1 MSSLLPITWN
11 YGRGVQSIG
20 IAVLIAKGILPVPEF
35 IGIADTGYE
44 ISTTWDYLDRYVQPM
59 LADVGATVVRIQ
71 PSKPNKLIAENGTIL
86 IPAYTENGKLS
97 TFCSGRWKRDVVQRH
112 LRSIGYGPNNP
123 VVSWFGF
130 SVDEIG
136 RLFADRVKWQHC
148 EFPLVDMDG
157 KYGTRM
163 RRYQC
168 QQLIIDFG
176 LPPAP
181 RSACTICPHR
191 NNSEWR
197 AVKENEQD
205 WAQAQAADRFLT
217 QHDLAQGHSGV
228 YLHKDRVPL
237 AQSNIEEPDSPQLA
251 LEGPSAE
258 CSAGSCWT

>member
-1 MSSLLPITWN
+1 MELW
-11 YGRGVQSIG
+11 GGVQSIG
-20 IAVLIAKGILPVPEF
+20 IAVLIAQGRLPVPEC
-35 IGIADTGYE
+35 IVIADTGYE
-44 ISTTWDYLDRYVQPM
+44 ISTTWEYLDTYVNPM
-59 LADVGATVVRIQ
+59 LAEHGATVVRIR
-71 PSKPNKLIAENGTIL
+71 PKVPHKLVDDKNGTIL
-86 IPAYTENGKLS
+86 IPAYTEHGKLS
-97 TFCSGRWKRDVVQRH
+97 TFCSGRWKRDIVQRY
-112 LRSIGYGPNNP
+112 LRSIGYGPDNP

-148 EFPLVDMDG
+148 EFPLVDMNG

-163 RRYQC
+163 RRYQV
-168 QQLIIDFG
+168 QQLIIDAG

-197 AVKENEQD
+197 AVQQNPMD

-217 QHDLAQGHSGV
+217 LHDKSNGHSGV
-228 YLHKDRVPL
+228 YLHKDRKPL
-237 AQSNIEEPDSPQLA
+237 AECDFSEPDTPQLA
-251 LEGPSAE
+251 LDGPSAE